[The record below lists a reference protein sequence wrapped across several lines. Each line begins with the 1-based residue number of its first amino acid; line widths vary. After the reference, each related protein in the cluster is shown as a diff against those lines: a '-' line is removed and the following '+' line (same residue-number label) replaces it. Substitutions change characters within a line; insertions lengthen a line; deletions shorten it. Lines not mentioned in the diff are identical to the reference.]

1 MRKVVNLIPFTIAG
15 WAICGLIMK
24 YSLELFSYTAAITLH
39 ATLGPISFVLVM
51 LWYYRLNEKLPPFQA
66 ALINGAFVFI
76 LDVVVVAMALGEGFG
91 MFYSFAGFWLPLLL
105 IILLTWATGHFIK
118 KGEAETVPPVPANL
132 AP

>member
-15 WAICGLIMK
+15 WVLRALIMK
-24 YSLELFSYTAAITLH
+24 YSLELFSTTAAITLH
-39 ATLGPISFVLVM
+39 ATFGPIAFVMVM
-51 LWYYRLNEKLPPFQA
+51 LWYFRLNEKLPPFQT

-76 LDVVVVAMALGEGFG
+76 LDVIVVAMALGEGFG
-91 MFYSFAGFWLPLLL
+91 IFYSFTALWLPLFL
-105 IILLTWATGHFIK
+105 IILLTWATGHFVA